1 MAENIRVIQSFPT
14 ITFSCPPL
22 TKPQLIHQGLFQ
34 KPLKALR
41 FIYPVCE
48 GQIEWWTTRRQGF
61 RNSPKSF
68 VCNLPPV
75 MWISNCSQ
83 KAMVF
88 SDVLRSWDGMI
99 IKSAERKKDREKEC
113 EQSKGLIKCHYPS
126 GSNPSRRPWTCGLSQ
141 TAQGSLTHV
150 APLRAR
156 RPIHLSNRYSTRV
169 RRGATPLFIPYLSF
183 ALFVQSSLSSP
194 RFHPRPLSRR

>member
-1 MAENIRVIQSFPT
+1 MGKKGNGWKYQSNSIVSYDYFFMSS
-14 ITFSCPPL
+14 IN
-22 TKPQLIHQGLFQ
+22 
-34 KPLKALR
+34 
-41 FIYPVCE
+41 E
-48 GQIEWWTTRRQGF
+48 TTADTPRPISKTPESAPFYLPCLWSQGF

-169 RRGATPLFIPYLSF
+169 RRGATPLFIPYLSL